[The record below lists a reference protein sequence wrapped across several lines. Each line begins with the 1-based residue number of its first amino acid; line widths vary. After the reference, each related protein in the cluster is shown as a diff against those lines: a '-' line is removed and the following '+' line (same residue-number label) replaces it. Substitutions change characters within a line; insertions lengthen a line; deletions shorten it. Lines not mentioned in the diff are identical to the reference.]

1 MTAIASF
8 SLIKA
13 SFMPFKIILGMAV
26 SLKIWDFIRDLLL
39 EDLRFGRKLRFW
51 DLTNDLN
58 PYLKRFKISV
68 WDFIWGLP
76 VTDAFLFCIFT
87 FLLIASWTGF

>member
-13 SFMPFKIILGMAV
+13 SFMTFKIILGMAV

-39 EDLRFGRKLRFW
+39 EDLRFGRKLRF
-51 DLTNDLN
+51 
-58 PYLKRFKISV
+58 
-68 WDFIWGLP
+68 
-76 VTDAFLFCIFT
+76 
-87 FLLIASWTGF
+87 